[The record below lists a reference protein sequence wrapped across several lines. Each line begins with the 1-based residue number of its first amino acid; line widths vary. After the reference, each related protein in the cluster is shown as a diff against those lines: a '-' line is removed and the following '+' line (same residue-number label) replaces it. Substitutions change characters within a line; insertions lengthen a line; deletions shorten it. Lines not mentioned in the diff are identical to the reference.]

1 MAATRKRS
9 FSREMADRVRMISS
23 VLREF
28 AYSQGRQG
36 YPRAGGRT
44 GAPCANFYG
53 NNTVSLVFYAP
64 Y

>member
-1 MAATRKRS
+1 
-9 FSREMADRVRMISS
+9 MISS

>member
-1 MAATRKRS
+1 
-9 FSREMADRVRMISS
+9 MISS

-28 AYSQGRQG
+28 AYSLKADRDIRGLVDVL
-36 YPRAGGRT
+36 

-53 NNTVSLVFYAP
+53 NNMVSLVFYAP